1 MIKTTYLCD
10 FCGEEITA
18 KEYVQQTVF
27 RTNPLH
33 EWNLSGHYVM
43 CEKCAL
49 KIDYILAKLK
59 NSVLAGQKKE

>member
-1 MIKTTYLCD
+1 MIKISFCCD

-18 KEYVQQTVF
+18 KEYAQQTIF
-27 RTNPLH
+27 RKNPLH

-49 KIDYILAKLK
+49 KIDYALSKFKNEILGEKL
-59 NSVLAGQKKE
+59 

>member
-18 KEYVQQTVF
+18 KEYMQQTVF
-27 RTNPLH
+27 

-49 KIDYILAKLK
+49 KIDYILAKFK
-59 NSVLAGQKKE
+59 NSVLAGQKK